1 VITEVTTETQPVT
14 ETGVELLEE
23 MLSIPSVSTQEREL
37 GQWLVSR
44 LRAMGFAA
52 RRDEAGNVIAFWGS
66 GPREV
71 LLLGHIDTVPGF
83 IPVRREGNRLFGRGA
98 VDAKGPLA
106 AAIASVA
113 RQPAGAAC
121 RFTIIGA
128 VEEEGSSRGARH
140 LVNRKPPDQLVILEP
155 SGWDAVT
162 LGYKGSLKVRY
173 RLSQPMGHGAG
184 PNDSAADRAIA
195 FIRKVQDYA
204 AAPTLPSPNVSN
216 ARLALKRRS
225 RGPTGPASGGGKNL
239 DPSGAG
245 RGGKKMLDAFE
256 RLDARILRFHA
267 DHDGF
272 RDTAAMTVGF
282 RLPPNF
288 DVQALQH
295 ELEQWAEGAELRFEY
310 ADAAVRADKN
320 TPVVRAFLKGIRDAG
335 GTPRFKMK
343 TGTSDMNILAPV
355 WGCPTLAYGPGD
367 SRLDHTPDEFMDLDD
382 FARGVDVL
390 TTALSQLAR

>member
-1 VITEVTTETQPVT
+1 MISVVRAETEPVT
-14 ETGVELLEE
+14 ETGVEMLEE
-23 MLSIPSVSTQEREL
+23 MVSIPSVSTQEREL
-37 GQWLVSR
+37 GQWLVTR
-44 LRAMGFAA
+44 LRGMGFAA
-52 RRDEAGNVIAFWGS
+52 RRDEVGNVIAFWGS

-71 LLLGHIDTVPGF
+71 LLLGHMDTVPGF
-83 IPVRREGNRLFGRGA
+83 IPVRREGRQLFGRGA

-106 AAIASVA
+106 AAITAVA

-140 LVNRKPPDQLVILEP
+140 LVSRKPPDQLVILEP
-155 SGWDAVT
+155 SGWDAIT

-173 RLSQPMGHGAG
+173 RLSKPMGHGAG
-184 PNDSAADRAIA
+184 PNESAADQAIA
-195 FIRKVQDYA
+195 FIRKVQDHA
-204 AAPTLPSPNVSN
+204 TAQGDGLGN
-216 ARLALKRRS
+216 
-225 RGPTGPASGGGKNL
+225 
-239 DPSGAG
+239 
-245 RGGKKMLDAFE
+245 FE

-272 RDTAAMTVGF
+272 KDTAAMTVGF

-288 DVQALQH
+288 DVPALQKQ
-295 ELEQWAEGAELRFEY
+295 LETWAEIAELRFEY
-310 ADAAVRADKN
+310 ADAAVRAEKN
-320 TPVVRAFLKGIRDAG
+320 TPVVRAFLKGIRDTG

-367 SRLDHTPDEFMDLDD
+367 SKLDHTPDEAMDLEN

-390 TTALSQLAR
+390 TSALSHLAR

>member
-1 VITEVTTETQPVT
+1 MISTVRAETELVT
-14 ETGVELLEE
+14 ESGIELLEE
-23 MLSIPSVSTQEREL
+23 MVSIASVSTQEREL
-37 GQWLVSR
+37 GQWLVTR
-44 LRAMGFAA
+44 LRGMGFAA
-52 RRDEAGNVIAFWGS
+52 KRDEVGNVIAFWGS

-71 LLLGHIDTVPGF
+71 LLLGHMDTVPGF
-83 IPVRREGNRLFGRGA
+83 IPVRREVQHLFGRGA

-106 AAIASVA
+106 AAITAVS

-155 SGWDAVT
+155 SGWDAIT
-162 LGYKGSLKVRY
+162 LGYKGSLKLRY
-173 RLSQPMGHGAG
+173 RLSKPMGHGAG
-184 PNDSAADRAIA
+184 PNESAADQAIA
-195 FIRKVQDYA
+195 FVRRVQDHA
-204 AAPTLPSPNVSN
+204 NAPTLPSP
-216 ARLALKRRS
+216 
-225 RGPTGPASGGGKNL
+225 ASGGGEKRK
-239 DPSGAG
+239 P
-245 RGGKKMLDAFE
+245 MLDAFE

-288 DVQALQH
+288 DVAALQKQ
-295 ELEQWAEGAELRFEY
+295 LETWAEGAELRFEY
-310 ADAAVRADKN
+310 ADAAVRAEKN

-367 SRLDHTPDEFMDLDD
+367 SKLDHTPDEAMDLED

-390 TTALSQLAR
+390 TSALSHLAG

>member
-1 VITEVTTETQPVT
+1 VITELSTQTEPVT

-23 MLSIPSVSTQEREL
+23 LLAIPSVSTQEREL

-106 AAIASVA
+106 AAITAVA

-140 LVNRKPPDQLVILEP
+140 LVNRKAPDQLVILEP

-184 PNDSAADRAIA
+184 PNESAADRAIA
-195 FIRKVQDYA
+195 FVRRLQDHA
-204 AAPTLPSPNVSN
+204 AAQGDGL
-216 ARLALKRRS
+216 
-225 RGPTGPASGGGKNL
+225 GG
-239 DPSGAG
+239 
-245 RGGKKMLDAFE
+245 FE

-272 RDTAAMTVGF
+272 RDTAAMMVGF

-288 DVQALQH
+288 DVPSLQQ
-295 ELEQWAEGAELRFEY
+295 ELEAWSEGAELRFEY
-310 ADAAVRADKN
+310 ADAAVRAEKN

-367 SRLDHTPDEFMDLDD
+367 SRLDHTPDEFMDLED

-390 TTALSQLAR
+390 TTALNQLAR

>member
-1 VITEVTTETQPVT
+1 MITAVRAETEAVT
-14 ETGVELLEE
+14 ETGIELLEE
-23 MLSIPSVSTQEREL
+23 MVSIPSPSTQEREL
-37 GQWLVSR
+37 GQWLVAR
-44 LRAMGFAA
+44 LRGIGFAA
-52 RRDEAGNVIAFWGS
+52 KRDEVGNVIAFWGS

-71 LLLGHIDTVPGF
+71 LLLGHMDTVPGF
-83 IPVRREGNRLFGRGA
+83 IPVRREGERLFGRGA

-106 AAIASVA
+106 AAITAVA

-140 LVNRKPPDQLVILEP
+140 LVNRRPPDQLVILEP
-155 SGWDAVT
+155 SGWNAVT
-162 LGYKGSLKVRY
+162 LGYKGSLKLRY

-204 AAPTLPSPNVSN
+204 AAPTLPSP
-216 ARLALKRRS
+216 AR
-225 RGPTGPASGGGKNL
+225 GGGKMVA
-239 DPSGAG
+239 P
-245 RGGKKMLDAFE
+245 RGGAKKVLDAFE

-288 DVQALQH
+288 NVPALQKQ
-295 ELEQWAEGAELRFEY
+295 LETWAENAELRFEY
-310 ADAAVRADKN
+310 ADAAVRAEKN
-320 TPVVRAFLKGIRDAG
+320 TPVVRAFLKGIRDTG

-367 SRLDHTPDEFMDLDD
+367 SKLDHTPDEAMDLED

-390 TTALSQLAR
+390 TAALSHLAR

>member
-1 VITEVTTETQPVT
+1 VITELSTQT
-14 ETGVELLEE
+14 QALMESGIELLEE
-23 MLSIPSVSTQEREL
+23 MVSIPSFSTQEREL
-37 GQWLVSR
+37 GQWLVTR

-52 RRDEAGNVIAFWGS
+52 RRDEAGNVVAFWGS

-106 AAIASVA
+106 AAITAVS

-155 SGWDAVT
+155 SGSDAVT
-162 LGYKGSLKVRY
+162 LGYKGSLKLRY

-184 PNDSAADRAIA
+184 PNESAADRAIA
-195 FIRKVQDYA
+195 FVRRVQDHTA
-204 AAPTLPSPNVSN
+204 MQGEGLGT
-216 ARLALKRRS
+216 
-225 RGPTGPASGGGKNL
+225 
-239 DPSGAG
+239 
-245 RGGKKMLDAFE
+245 FE

-288 DVQALQH
+288 DVPLFQQ
-295 ELEQWAEGAELRFEY
+295 ELEQWAQGAELRFEY
-310 ADAAVRADKN
+310 ADAAVRAQKN

-367 SRLDHTPDEFMDLDD
+367 SKLDHTPDEAIDLED
-382 FARGVDVL
+382 FARGVNVL
-390 TTALSQLAR
+390 TTALNQLAR

>member
-1 VITEVTTETQPVT
+1 VITAERTETEPAT
-14 ETGVELLEE
+14 ESGIELLEE
-23 MLSIPSVSTQEREL
+23 MLSIPSPSTQEREL

-52 RRDEAGNVIAFWGS
+52 RRDEAGNVVAFWGS

-71 LLLGHIDTVPGF
+71 LLLGHMDTVPGF

-106 AAIASVA
+106 AAITAVA

-140 LVNRKPPDQLVILEP
+140 LVNRRPPDQLVILEP

-162 LGYKGSLKVRY
+162 LGYKGSLKLRY

-184 PNDSAADRAIA
+184 PNESAADRAIA

-204 AAPTLPSPNVSN
+204 AEAPTLPSPNVSN

-225 RGPTGPASGGGKNL
+225 RGPTGPASGGGK
-239 DPSGAG
+239 
-245 RGGKKMLDAFE
+245 KMLDAFE
-256 RLDARILRFHA
+256 RLHARILRFHA

-288 DVQALQH
+288 DVPRLQQ
-295 ELEQWAEGAELRFEY
+295 ELEQWADGAELRFEY
-310 ADAAVRADKN
+310 ADAAVRAEKN

-367 SRLDHTPDEFMDLDD
+367 SRLDHTPDEAMDLED
-382 FARGVDVL
+382 FARGVEVL
-390 TTALSQLAR
+390 TSALNHLAR

>member
-1 VITEVTTETQPVT
+1 MITEVPTRTQPVT
-14 ETGVELLEE
+14 ESESGIELLEE
-23 MLSIPSVSTQEREL
+23 MVSIPSFSTQEREL
-37 GQWLVSR
+37 GRWLVSR

-71 LLLGHIDTVPGF
+71 LLLGHMDTVPGF

-106 AAIASVA
+106 AAITAVS

-140 LVNRKPPDQLVILEP
+140 LINRKAPDQLVILEP

-173 RLSQPMGHGAG
+173 RLAQPIGHGAG
-184 PNDSAADRAIA
+184 PNGSAADRAIA
-195 FIRKVQDYA
+195 FVRRLQDRA
-204 AAPTLPSPNVSN
+204 TEH
-216 ARLALKRRS
+216 
-225 RGPTGPASGGGKNL
+225 
-239 DPSGAG
+239 GAG
-245 RGGKKMLDAFE
+245 MGNFE

-272 RDTAAMTVGF
+272 RDTAAMTVSF
-282 RLPPNF
+282 RLPLNF
-288 DVQALQH
+288 DVPALQQQ
-295 ELEQWAEGAELRFEY
+295 LAAWADGAELRFEY
-310 ADAAVRADKN
+310 ADAAVRAEKN
-320 TPVVRAFLKGIRDAG
+320 TPVVRAFLKGIRDTG

-367 SRLDHTPDEFMDLDD
+367 SSLDHTPDEAMDLED
-382 FARGVDVL
+382 FARGVNVL
-390 TTALSQLAR
+390 TAALSHLAR

>member
-1 VITEVTTETQPVT
+1 MISTVRAETEPVT
-14 ETGVELLEE
+14 ETGIELLEE
-23 MLSIPSVSTQEREL
+23 MVSIPSPSTQEREL
-37 GQWLVSR
+37 GQWLVTR
-44 LRAMGFAA
+44 LRGMGFAA
-52 RRDEAGNVIAFWGS
+52 KRDEVGNVVAFWGS

-71 LLLGHIDTVPGF
+71 LLLGHMDTVPGF
-83 IPVRREGNRLFGRGA
+83 IPVHREGQRLFGRGA

-106 AAIASVA
+106 AAITAVA
-113 RQPAGAAC
+113 RQPAGATC

-140 LVNRKPPDQLVILEP
+140 LVHRKAPDQLIILEP

-162 LGYKGSLKVRY
+162 LGYKGSLKLRY

-184 PNDSAADRAIA
+184 PNESAADRAIT
-195 FIRKVQDYA
+195 FVRRVQDHA
-204 AAPTLPSPNVSN
+204 AAQGDGLGT
-216 ARLALKRRS
+216 
-225 RGPTGPASGGGKNL
+225 
-239 DPSGAG
+239 
-245 RGGKKMLDAFE
+245 FE

-272 RDTAAMTVGF
+272 KDTAAMTVGF

-288 DVQALQH
+288 DVSSLQQ
-295 ELEQWAEGAELRFEY
+295 ELQRWAEGAELRFEY
-310 ADAAVRADKN
+310 ADAAVRAEKN
-320 TPVVRAFLKGIRDAG
+320 TPVVRAFLKGIRDTG

-367 SRLDHTPDEFMDLDD
+367 SKLDHTPDEAMDLED

-390 TTALSQLAR
+390 TSALSGLAR